1 VNEPAPAPGRG
12 RLIVLSGPSG
22 VGKDTVLRAL
32 FELDPRLRYSVSYT
46 TRPPRPGEVDGVS
59 YSFRDEATFLGMV
72 EQGEFLEWA
81 RVHGNLYGTSL
92 RRVREHLDRGED
104 VVLKIDVQG
113 AAQLRGRVP
122 DAIFIFLL
130 PPSVEELRD
139 RLRARDSE
147 TGESLAQRDADAIRE
162 LAEAERYDHQVVND
176 QVERAAREILALVA
190 ASRGENAEAR

>member
-1 VNEPAPAPGRG
+1 VSGRAATG

-22 VGKDTVLRAL
+22 VGKDTVLQSL

-46 TRPPRPGEVDGVS
+46 TRPPRPGEVDGIA
-59 YSFRDEATFLGMV
+59 YSFVDEPTFLDMIDR
-72 EQGEFLEWA
+72 GELLEWA

-92 RRVREHLDRGED
+92 RRVRSHLDRGED

-122 DAIFIFLL
+122 EAIFIFLL
-130 PPSVEELRD
+130 PPSLEELRE

-147 TGESLAQRDADAIRE
+147 SDESLAQRDADAVRE
-162 LAEAERYDHQVVND
+162 LAEAERYDHRVVND
-176 QVERAAREILALVA
+176 HVERAAREILDIVA
-190 ASRGENAEAR
+190 ASRDDNVAAGEGG

>member
-1 VNEPAPAPGRG
+1 VNEAAPAPGRG